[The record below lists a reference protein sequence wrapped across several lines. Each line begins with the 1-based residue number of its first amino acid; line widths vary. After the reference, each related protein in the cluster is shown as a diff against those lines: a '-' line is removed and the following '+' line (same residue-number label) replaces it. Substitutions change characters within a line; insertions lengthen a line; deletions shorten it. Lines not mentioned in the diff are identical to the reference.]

1 MLPIRDLNP
10 TATTSFV
17 TWLLVGIC
25 ALVFFFVQGGEAR
38 PFEEHL
44 FRAASIPCE
53 VITSEPLSSAE
64 IGGGECRR
72 GDQPVFPE
80 KNIWFSILASIFFH
94 GSLLHLISNLW
105 VLLIFGNNVEDAF
118 GHGAYLI
125 FYLAAGIVASGAH
138 VFLNPDSTLPVVG
151 ASGAIA
157 GVMGSYAV
165 LFPRARVTA
174 IIPPFFFWPFAL
186 PALLFLV
193 VWFGSQFLLA
203 GQETLVAWE
212 AHVAGFVFGVLVGL
226 LGRNRLRA
234 HSTRTSTYYQ
244 VGRLVR

>member
-1 MLPIRDLNP
+1 M
-10 TATTSFV
+10 
-17 TWLLVGIC
+17 VGIC
-25 ALVFFFVQGGEAR
+25 AYAFFVVQGGEPQR
-38 PFEEHL
+38 FEEHL

-53 VITSEPLSSAE
+53 VITGEPLSTAE
-64 IGGGECRR
+64 IAGGECRR
-72 GDQPVFPE
+72 GDSPVFPQ

-94 GSLLHLISNLW
+94 GSLIHLISNLW

-118 GHGAYLI
+118 GHSAYLA
-125 FYLAAGIVASGAH
+125 FYVAAGLVASGAH
-138 VFLNPDSTLPVVG
+138 IFLNPGGTLPVVG

-186 PALLFLV
+186 PALLFLF

-212 AHVAGFVFGVLVGL
+212 AHVAGFLFGALVGM
-226 LGRNRLRA
+226 LGRRRLRA
-234 HSTRTSTYYQ
+234 HSTRSTGYYR
-244 VGRLVR
+244 VGRLAR